1 MTETTSTLQQHLEK
15 AYMLFRKAQKL
26 TADRAAIRIHRELK
40 EVIDSLKFYLNN
52 KREYDEAEVGTKLRY
67 YEKQL
72 QLIEEKRDSI
82 DKIFARFEEFIN
94 SNDLMLVNREELK
107 VVWAVR
113 DRKVLKGFLR
123 IGRKHIPF
131 YAAFNENNDL
141 TLWIPGIGHI
151 FFENKTIQTFLEE
164 EEESE
169 KE

>member
-1 MTETTSTLQQHLEK
+1 MNEQ
-15 AYMLFRKAQKL
+15 
-26 TADRAAIRIHRELK
+26 
-40 EVIDSLKFYLNN
+40 EV
-52 KREYDEAEVGTKLRY
+52 
-67 YEKQL
+67 
-72 QLIEEKRDSI
+72 I

-94 SNDLMLVNREELK
+94 FNSQMLVNREELK

-164 EEESE
+164 IEGE